1 MKSFVEKEYNYGPR
15 HEEWILT
22 QLYVTSLCYS
32 GMWVRKDITLER
44 GLVALVSMLIHDFG
58 SHSEKVSV
66 ETDRN

>member
-1 MKSFVEKEYNYGPR
+1 MDLNTALCS
-15 HEEWILT
+15 
-22 QLYVTSLCYS
+22 SLCYS

-66 ETDRN
+66 RDRQKLIFVFKTV